1 MDSLLLNVS
10 LLAEHGVASPGSL
23 SISLDSVTLQL
34 NNNALIA
41 TITFKF
47 KVYLK
52 LIKFFL
58 IFAIK
63 AGRVCALAFSVQK

>member
-41 TITFKF
+41 TITFK
-47 KVYLK
+47 VYLK

>member
-10 LLAEHGVASPGSL
+10 LLVEHGVASPGSL

-41 TITFKF
+41 TITFK
-47 KVYLK
+47 VYLK

-58 IFAIK
+58 IFASK
-63 AGRVCALAFSVQK
+63 AGRVCALAFFVQK

>member
-41 TITFKF
+41 TITY

>member
-1 MDSLLLNVS
+1 MDSLLLNVT

-23 SISLDSVTLQL
+23 SISLDSVTIQL

-41 TITFKF
+41 TITFK
-47 KVYLK
+47 VYLK

-58 IFAIK
+58 MFASK
-63 AGRVCALAFSVQK
+63 A

>member
-41 TITFKF
+41 TITFK
-47 KVYLK
+47 VYLK

-63 AGRVCALAFSVQK
+63 AGRVCALAFFVQK